1 MGNENLK
8 TVAIVG
14 VGAFLAYYLFAGT
27 AASAVPGSSII
38 GYDANGNPIYGTG
51 SATAAS
57 PLSTMLT
64 KLATSLGLSAVTAGA
79 KAVASALLSGPAAEV
94 SQAISTPSASSLV
107 ANPAEDTLGGMGP
120 QVAPSDLTAPSDLVS
135 APAEDVTG
143 GMAPE
148 TASSPTSIP
157 TPPNT
162 SLSSVLDEVQ
172 NALSG
177 PTDEVSQAAASM
189 TTEASDLG
197 LPGATS
203 ALDEVSQ
210 AAAGMTVEAS
220 DLGLSSG
227 TSAAASVGDLT
238 ALDAGSLADLSAGAA
253 TETTETAFAASSAAL
268 DIVSVATPVLAF
280 ASAIVMSL
288 MDYFAGKKV
297 EREINDTLNAMQAN
311 PALVT
316 QVLSRLNSL
325 PLIDDYIAG
334 RVGYGPNPNTGQ
346 AGFTLPSY
354 AAITGIAGTDAAGLR
369 FVEGLLNTAPDQM
382 PKFVLAWNIMIGYG
396 PGEPAGYTAPAS
408 WEPNLDLINAHNW
421 WKDKNMAAYFPNA
434 DDATELAMYQ
444 NWEAGIQ
451 GGEGGN

>member
-14 VGAFLAYYLFAGT
+14 VGAFLAYYLFSGT

-38 GYDANGNPIYGTG
+38 GYDTNGNPIYGTG

-79 KAVASALLSGPAAEV
+79 KAGVSALLSGPAAEV

-162 SLSSVLDEVQ
+162 SLTSVLDEVQ

-210 AAAGMTVEAS
+210 AAAEMTVEAS

-227 TSAAASVGDLT
+227 MAPA
-238 ALDAGSLADLSAGAA
+238 LSAPIN
-253 TETTETAFAASSAAL
+253 F
-268 DIVSVATPVLAF
+268 ISVATPVVAF

-288 MDYFAGKKV
+288 MDYFSAAKV
-297 EREINDTLNAMQAN
+297 ARGINDTLNAMQAN

-316 QVLSRLNSL
+316 QVLARLNSL
-325 PLIDDYIAG
+325 PLIDNYIAG

-354 AAITGIAGTDAAGLR
+354 AAITGMAGSDAASLQL
-369 FVEGLLNTAPDQM
+369 VEGLLQTAPDQM
-382 PKFVLAWNIMIGYG
+382 PKFVLAWNIMLGYG

-408 WEPNLDLINAHNW
+408 WEPNQDLMDAHQW
-421 WKDKNMAAYFPNA
+421 WTDKNMAASFPNA

-451 GGEGGN
+451 QGGGN